1 MVLAAVLMFGLVSLS
16 WTPAIAQGATIDP
29 YAVCRGSSSSAEQKK
44 CEAGVDAK
52 IAADPYA
59 ACSGASSRD
68 DQIKCEAEVDAK
80 KAETAATKSTTN
92 SPSSSSSTCANITN
106 PASRKACED
115 SIKTLVDKYKIPQQ
129 TAEALTTFI
138 VILSIVLKTLY
149 SLLIPIAGMI
159 GKFMSGDWVSGGIF
173 NVDILI
179 ETLWQV
185 IRNMVNIV
193 IILYLVYVAGRN
205 IVPFG
210 DNGQYDIKR
219 VLPKV
224 ALALVI
230 VNFSFFF
237 CRTVLSI
244 ANVTTTMAF
253 SMPNTIGANVY
264 SSMNGSS
271 ATGDGTN
278 PYIWY
283 EPVGPDLAKELS
295 TEEQAAVANQSL
307 FAMECLHRNYA
318 FNFSDA
324 LSSDAPTLI
333 ANPKVN
339 SETKK
344 FVADLQSFY
353 KRVLI
358 KNSETSGNA
367 GVSGPKPEEYARG
380 RDVVKAQRSTSTDY
394 PYYSDCIHTFE
405 EMSFSSRNAMY
416 VYAFNL
422 LRIPSYEKSF
432 SNIEGFADASTRL
445 FISAFFLVMFFGISV
460 AMLIAMAA
468 RTFFLWFMMMLSPIW
483 VLTDVL
489 KIWRGE
495 DVDKEGVLGG
505 YGKFLALAF
514 LPTVLGVVLSVG
526 FMMVH
531 LINLFATRDGTAN
544 GRINM
549 GSISLWFDP
558 AQPVGGVGDLFATM
572 MGIFALMALW
582 VAVFAAFKFGFK
594 SIRLASTVMEKFE
607 SGAKRIGGFVARTP
621 LDAQILPFGQGG
633 TRVSAS
639 TLMQVPR
646 RMMDNVENQRMNNI
660 NAGLQAMNLDPST
673 SISSTGRSEIQNALQ
688 STAGD
693 ASKVFDTFSR
703 HNQTFAAQSYRNQ
716 VLQRIVKGQGQ
727 GIVNRKEIESGFE
740 IEDKDTK
747 QKIKVSGQTAGALWD
762 HFNELEKVKNTDPRY
777 DNFMKSYSSA
787 YNAISK
793 GQFTDG
799 AHLNF
804 NKSVGDAFQP
814 LGTKAPYTVSN
825 TDIDIDGTNYMKN
838 IAGYKTNPLPA
849 SVKNDVETFARAAKS
864 KKLTQQQVLMALSD
878 FQNKASIGDLL
889 NKKLHTRQTV
899 SDLVKSIV
907 TI

>member
-1 MVLAAVLMFGLVSLS
+1 MVLMFVTLLMTFVLGGGLFASAQVQGDWKSIADCANE
-16 WTPAIAQGATIDP
+16 TIPASKAA
-29 YAVCRGSSSSAEQKK
+29 
-44 CEAGVDAK
+44 CEASFTAK
-52 IAADPYA
+52 
-59 ACSGASSRD
+59 
-68 DQIKCEAEVDAK
+68 
-80 KAETAATKSTTN
+80 TT
-92 SPSSSSSTCANITN
+92 SSSTCDSITN
-106 PASRKACED
+106 PASKKACED

-138 VILSIVLKTLY
+138 VILSIILKTLY

-224 ALALVI
+224 ALALVV

-264 SSMNGSS
+264 GAVNGGGSR
-271 ATGDGTN
+271 AEGTT

-283 EPVGPDLAKELS
+283 EPIGPDLDGKLTLS
-295 TEEQAAVANQSL
+295 SEEKAAAESQKL
-307 FAMECLHRNYA
+307 FVMECLHRNYA
-318 FNFSDA
+318 FNFKDGTTNNE
-324 LSSDAPTLI
+324 PTLI
-333 ANPKVN
+333 ANPKIDSN
-339 SETKK
+339 KK
-344 FVADLQSFY
+344 EYVRDGQNFY
-353 KRVLI
+353 KRILI
-358 KNSETSGNA
+358 SNVGSTTGSPTEA
-367 GVSGPKPEEYARG
+367 EY
-380 RDVVKAQRSTSTDY
+380 VKKTKEVIAQRSTKTDY
-394 PYYSDCIHTFE
+394 PYYNDCIHTFE

-514 LPTVLGVVLSVG
+514 LPTIMGVVLSVG

-594 SIRLASTVMEKFE
+594 SIRLASSVMDKFE
-607 SGAKRIGGFVARTP
+607 SGAKRIGGFVAKTP

-633 TRVSAS
+633 ARVSAS

-646 RMMDNVENQRMNNI
+646 RMMDNVEQRRQVMTEEGLRAMGL
-660 NAGLQAMNLDPST
+660 NADTQLSASGRMTIQNTLKSST
-673 SISSTGRSEIQNALQ
+673 SDGAKTIATLQ
-688 STAGD
+688 E
-693 ASKVFDTFSR
+693 
-703 HNQTFAAQSYRNQ
+703 HAQSYEGRGVRDQ
-716 VLQRIVKGQGQ
+716 ALRYVLNDNGDIKSDAEVRKLGNPTFRKGNGEYTITQQQLLGLRDHLD
-727 GIVNRKEIESGFE
+727 GLDSTRKANLKSLYS
-740 IEDKDTK
+740 
-747 QKIKVSGQTAGALWD
+747 QAL
-762 HFNELEKVKNTDPRY
+762 DPL
-777 DNFMKSYSSA
+777 
-787 YNAISK
+787 SK
-793 GQFTDG
+793 GQYTDG
-799 AHLNF
+799 RYLNLHNNMSSF
-804 NKSVGDAFQP
+804 
-814 LGTKAPYTVSN
+814 TAPSTAKKYTVSQSTGDVTIGN
-825 TDIDIDGTNYMKN
+825 ATNKHYMGNSSKYETDVRIEK
-838 IAGYKTNPLPA
+838 A
-849 SVKNDVETFARAAKS
+849 
-864 KKLTQQQVLMALSD
+864 
-878 FQNKASIGDLL
+878 KASQTKVVPQSILNDMQSFVNDAKRAGVSGTEVATALRESLRVHKLDEILQWEIAPGKEKLEAFL
-889 NKKLHTRQTV
+889 NKL
-899 SDLVKSIV
+899 
-907 TI
+907 